1 MTSGRPAPAAALA
14 LVLSGVAVVLPL
26 SATQRPTSGAT
37 SSAPEW
43 LDEAPTSRVSTMHL
57 LAETDPLDGPVP
69 ADGRVTLV
77 LRVTPRPG
85 MRIYA
90 HDATGYVPF
99 TLRLDPTAGAAVDR
113 PAYPVSTWYEFPP
126 TRERS
131 RVYQGPVT
139 IRQRV
144 LLSPAGRRRL
154 AAGDGPVAI
163 ATLRYQACDDRLC
176 YRPTDAR
183 IAWLGSGLRDAG

>member
-57 LAETDPLDGPVP
+57 LAETDQLDGPVP

-99 TLRLDPTAGAAVDR
+99 TLQLDPDRGRGSRPPGLSRLDVVRVSADARAVACVPGPGHDPAAR
-113 PAYPVSTWYEFPP
+113 PAVARRPSS
-126 TRERS
+126 S
-131 RVYQGPVT
+131 R
-139 IRQRV
+139 
-144 LLSPAGRRRL
+144 GR
-154 AAGDGPVAI
+154 
-163 ATLRYQACDDRLC
+163 
-176 YRPTDAR
+176 
-183 IAWLGSGLRDAG
+183 